1 MLGAMLGATRGE
13 CHMWAMGEPW
23 AMATEGVFIV
33 FSDQDLDAKAW
44 GYKLSARVSEPWQPH
59 GASLA
64 ASWCLMVLESG
75 VMFCVL

>member
-1 MLGAMLGATRGE
+1 
-13 CHMWAMGEPW
+13 MGEPW
-23 AMATEGVFIV
+23 ESRATEGVFIV

-59 GASLA
+59 GAS
-64 ASWCLMVLESG
+64 WCLMVLESG